1 MKKKRV
7 LLLKKLTKVE
17 VLSTREAVNVI
28 RQALEKSALPSEVC
42 IDFSDVTQISRSFAD
57 AVLKLRKDYQEKN
70 VKIRFVYLNDFNRK
84 MLELVERQAR
94 SSKPVRSSHLVPSTV
109 LNLSQL

>member
-1 MKKKRV
+1 MKKKRN
-7 LLLKKLTKVE
+7 LSLRMLMKVE
-17 VLSTREAVNVI
+17 VLSTRETANVI
-28 RQALEKSALPSEVC
+28 RQELEKAALPSEVY
-42 IDFSDVTQISRSFAD
+42 IDFSDITQISRSFAD

-70 VKIRFVYLNDFNRK
+70 VKVRFVYLNDFNKK
-84 MLELVERQAR
+84 MLELVEHQAK